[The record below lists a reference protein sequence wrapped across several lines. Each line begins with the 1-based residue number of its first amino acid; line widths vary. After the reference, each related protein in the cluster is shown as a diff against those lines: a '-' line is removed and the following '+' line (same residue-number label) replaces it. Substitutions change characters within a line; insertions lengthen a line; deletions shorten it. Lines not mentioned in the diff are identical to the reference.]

1 MSPVNHR
8 IQFGDSN
15 SVYSL
20 PVLVYESMAADKAD
34 NCEYKNDQRYNR
46 NEKLALLAETEKR
59 HASFRRISFSLL
71 SCITNTGTR
80 SSITAKI
87 EIPY

>member
-46 NEKLALLAETEKR
+46 NEKLALLAETE
-59 HASFRRISFSLL
+59 
-71 SCITNTGTR
+71 TTR
-80 SSITAKI
+80 FIQTHFFLAFKLHNKHWNQI
-87 EIPY
+87 VNHCKN